1 MREAAQALGFEVL
14 DQRDLV
20 RNLRTHYSRVF
31 EELEARRLELEGKSS
46 QEYLD
51 KMRVGL
57 KNWVEAAD
65 NGHSRVGHP
74 TFPRT
79 RLTPIC

>member
-51 KMRVGL
+51 KMR
-57 KNWVEAAD
+57 
-65 NGHSRVGHP
+65 
-74 TFPRT
+74 
-79 RLTPIC
+79 

>member
-51 KMRVGL
+51 KMR
-57 KNWVEAAD
+57 
-65 NGHSRVGHP
+65 RRQYC
-74 TFPRT
+74 PRRT
-79 RLTPIC
+79 GRQVP

>member
-57 KNWVEAAD
+57 
-65 NGHSRVGHP
+65 NGSRPP
-74 TFPRT
+74 TTVTLAWGIQHFREPA
-79 RLTPIC
+79 